1 MWWKKKADLKDM
13 QFSSRAEAFAY
24 MLKYQLEEKKADP
37 MEAAEKAG
45 QFADIFA
52 ANTGLPGKIE
62 PQPEGLDKY
71 LQMADK
77 VVCYCD
83 EHPRVIDFLSGAATF
98 AVGLF
103 TGKKVSSP
111 APAPP
116 VEKIDFS
123 KID

>member
-1 MWWKKKADLKDM
+1 MWGQIKANIKDM

-45 QFADIFA
+45 QFADIFST
-52 ANTGLPGKIE
+52 NIGLPGKIE
-62 PQPEGLDKY
+62 PQPQGLDKY

-77 VVCYCD
+77 MVCYCD
-83 EHPRVIDFLSGAATF
+83 EHPRVLEFLSGAATF

-103 TGKKVSSP
+103 TGKKTAAP

-116 VEKIDFS
+116 MEKIDFS